1 MDGIGTSCGEPPFT
15 DLARTQ
21 IFMSSVP
28 EPSLPLPIPHLGK
41 YSAMFTS
48 RILDWDKSPMEGT
61 NRRKS
66 RAAYGQRCNPKRE
79 NSTWRNTC
87 HRIDMVAAVRSG
99 FPPKRLQAGSANVDK
114 GSSVAVQ
121 ANISNSKAV
130 ESYNS
135 CRYWG
140 GETVHLIWSQK
151 IVPWEQDG
159 V

>member
-1 MDGIGTSCGEPPFT
+1 
-15 DLARTQ
+15 
-21 IFMSSVP
+21 
-28 EPSLPLPIPHLGK
+28 
-41 YSAMFTS
+41 
-48 RILDWDKSPMEGT
+48 MEGT

-87 HRIDMVAAVRSG
+87 HRIDMVAAVRSR

-135 CRYWG
+135 CRY
-140 GETVHLIWSQK
+140 
-151 IVPWEQDG
+151 
-159 V
+159 